1 MGRTLSLA
9 ALSLTAYV
17 VVSSLLHFVVFPE
30 PAPPPDDR
38 PRSGMEVHLP
48 GGSTFVYRLTAVETD
63 GQIFEADWLGDPGAG
78 IPRHTHPS
86 QQVEFEVVEG
96 SLLVTVGAED
106 RLLGPG
112 EEVVIPAG
120 VEHLWENASEA
131 RSRGVFRIRPAGMAD
146 FVFVQLDRAFG
157 GEANALS
164 TAIQTFILIGTH
176 GKHTA
181 WPIKTLCFLIAPTAR
196 LFGYRSYY
204 EPAASGESNLN
215 GRTHRS
221 HLSPRTSFTPVGSR
235 PFFRAHL
242 IGATAELETAAR
254 RKQPFYKPMK
264 RRLNFSI
271 SIPALPLGID
281 PFRLGDLGGAM
292 LRRLSLIC

>member
-1 MGRTLSLA
+1 MARVLLYIVGLLV
-9 ALSLTAYV
+9 AYV
-17 VVSSLLHFVVFPE
+17 GTSSLLHFVVFPE
-30 PAPPPDDR
+30 SAPPADDR
-38 PRSGMEVHLP
+38 PRSGTKVHLP
-48 GGSTFVYRLTAVETD
+48 GGSTFVYRVTAVESD

-86 QQVEFEVVEG
+86 QQVRFEVVEG
-96 SLLVTVGAED
+96 SLHVIVGPED
-106 RLLGPG
+106 RILGPG

-164 TAIQTFILIGTH
+164 TAVQTFILIGTH

-204 EPAASGESNLN
+204 EPAASRG
-215 GRTHRS
+215 
-221 HLSPRTSFTPVGSR
+221 SP
-235 PFFRAHL
+235 
-242 IGATAELETAAR
+242 
-254 RKQPFYKPMK
+254 
-264 RRLNFSI
+264 
-271 SIPALPLGID
+271 
-281 PFRLGDLGGAM
+281 
-292 LRRLSLIC
+292 